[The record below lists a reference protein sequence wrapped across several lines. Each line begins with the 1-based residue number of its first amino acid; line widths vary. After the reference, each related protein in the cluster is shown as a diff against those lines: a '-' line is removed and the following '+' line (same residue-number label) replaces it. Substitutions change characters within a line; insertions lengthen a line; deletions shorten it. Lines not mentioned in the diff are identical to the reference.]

1 MADNVGITPGSGA
14 KAASREVTYSG
25 ETAQVQVVGLA
36 TLDGSDD
43 AKTVADV
50 SASNPLP
57 VAGYGELIEAIEAL
71 RMTMHSLTRSAI
83 GQVLPDTAGVFN
95 SPIRVPVLAQNPTAA
110 NLTATVS
117 LAASQTLTTLS
128 TLSNQTNIGSFAAN
142 IQIPTIMILG
152 GEQVRRNITVN

>member
-36 TLDGSDD
+36 TFDGSDD

-57 VAGYGELIEAIEAL
+57 TQESGGAMSLLSRILNVLMSPMGFDRSLSRQRVTGIIESG
-71 RMTMHSLTRSAI
+71 TVTT
-83 GQVLPDTAGVFN
+83 VT
-95 SPIRVPVLAQNPTAA
+95 
-110 NLTATVS
+110 TATTVG
-117 LAASQTLTTLS
+117 TV
-128 TLSNQTNIGSFAAN
+128 TNLGTGRTGIELQDNANRFAWA
-142 IQIPTIMILG
+142 QL
-152 GEQVRRNITVN
+152 VRARIT